1 MPHSTAIKLVDE
13 GLDRRIGAVD
23 RDHAGAMVLFI
34 PGFIQRGD
42 AWRPVAELLPER
54 YPSSLLDHA
63 QHSFEGRMR
72 EILESGASIL
82 AGYSLGGRLA
92 LRAALRSPESFAA
105 VVLVGST

>member
-1 MPHSTAIKLVDE
+1 MPHSTAIQLVDE

-54 YPSSLLDHA
+54 YPSRLLDHG
-63 QHSFEGRMR
+63 QYSFEGRMAEIAKQAR
-72 EILESGASIL
+72 ELAGASVGASGSAVGGGRGSAAGRPVIV
-82 AGYSLGGRLA
+82 GYSL
-92 LRAALRSPESFAA
+92 
-105 VVLVGST
+105 